1 MAVTQFQQY
10 LADKAQTP
18 ADTEECCIA
27 MGGDLVTD
35 SDGTRLCSF
44 VTHEYPLSEACTV
57 AQQIA
62 ENTPDANQQ
71 QSGGGLGAWLSTN
84 AETLGSIFSD
94 IGSLVTGNPPMQTSP
109 GPVPNAGQDNKKTF
123 IAVAVAI
130 FVVVVA
136 IILIRKSRK

>member
-18 ADTEECCIA
+18 ADNEECCLA
-27 MGGDLVTD
+27 MGGDVVTD
-35 SDGTRLCSF
+35 GDGTQLCSF
-44 VTHEYPLSEACTV
+44 ETHEYPLSAACQY
-57 AQQIA
+57 AQQVA

-94 IGSLVTGNPPMQTSP
+94 IGTIFGGTPPPPTSP
-109 GPVPNAGQDNKKTF
+109 GPPPKDNSKTF

-130 FVVVVA
+130 LVVVVA
-136 IILIRKSRK
+136 IFLIRKSRK

>member
-18 ADTEECCIA
+18 ADNEECCLA
-27 MGGDLVTD
+27 MGGVVD
-35 SDGTRLCSF
+35 F
-44 VTHEYPLSEACTV
+44 VSESCELANQSIPLSNACTV
-57 AQQIA
+57 AQQVA

-94 IGSLVTGNPPMQTSP
+94 IGTIFGGTPPPPTSP
-109 GPVPNAGQDNKKTF
+109 GPPPKDNSKTF

-130 FVVVVA
+130 LVVVVA
-136 IILIRKSRK
+136 IFLIRKSRK